1 MIAYFLS
8 PDGRLDRR
16 AYALTVAAFYGLAVV
31 SALATG
37 SRFSSWSSVG
47 VVLDNPWG
55 MIGRA
60 MDASLL
66 NALPFALAVP
76 LGFAVI
82 ALGLWAC
89 FAVTIKRLH
98 DFDHSGWWS
107 AFLLFPGTALV
118 LMLFCTFTPGR
129 RLAA

>member
-8 PDGRLDRR
+8 PTGRLDRR
-16 AYALTVAAFYGLAVV
+16 AYFIPVALFYSLSVV

-37 SRFSSWSSVG
+37 SRLSWSSVG
-47 VVLDNPWG
+47 GALDNPLG
-55 MIGRA
+55 VIGRG

-76 LGFAVI
+76 LGFAFL
-82 ALGLWAC
+82 ALTVWAC
-89 FAVTIKRLH
+89 FALTIKRLH
-98 DFDHSGWWS
+98 DFDRSGWWS
-107 AFLLFPGTALV
+107 AFLLFPGTALI
-118 LMLFCTFTPGR
+118 LMLFCALTPGR

>member
-8 PDGRLDRR
+8 PSGRLDRR
-16 AYALTVAAFYGLAVV
+16 AYVIPVVLFYSLAFV

-37 SRFSSWSSVG
+37 SRLSWSSVG
-47 VVLDNPWG
+47 VALDNPWG
-55 MIGRA
+55 MIGRG

-76 LGFAVI
+76 LGFAVL
-82 ALGLWAC
+82 ALTVWAC
-89 FAVTIKRLH
+89 FALTIKRLH
-98 DFDHSGWWS
+98 DFDRSGWWS
-107 AFLLFPGTALV
+107 AFLLFPGTALI
-118 LMLFCTFTPGR
+118 LMLFCALTPGR

>member
-8 PDGRLDRR
+8 PAGRLDRS
-16 AYALTVAAFYGLAVV
+16 AYVVPVAAFYGLAIV

-37 SRFSSWSSVG
+37 SRLSGSAIG
-47 VVLDNPWG
+47 GVLDNPWG
-55 MIGRA
+55 AIGRG

-66 NALPFALAVP
+66 NALPLALAAP
-76 LGFAVI
+76 LGFAILTLAV
-82 ALGLWAC
+82 WAC
-89 FAVTIKRLH
+89 FALTIKRLH

-107 AFLLFPGTALV
+107 ALLLIPGVALV
-118 LMLFCTFTPGR
+118 LMLVCALTPGR